1 MKKLELNQMET
12 VIASGWWEDVVIG
25 VACGSTIVLA
35 ATANPLALVTGNAC
49 VVGMVGYGL
58 GKY

>member
-1 MKKLELNQMET
+1 MKKLELKQMEKLK
-12 VIASGWWEDVVIG
+12 ASGWWEDVVVG

-35 ATANPLALVTGNAC
+35 ATANPLALATGNAC
-49 VVGMVGYGL
+49 VVGIVGYGL